1 MERFYSWRHVKHC
14 SVQGSVEVLSICYN
28 ACDLGPN
35 NVYPDIESALK
46 SHANLPDC
54 VYIFGNSRQLTA
66 FQDAWASD
74 SPRRATMLRRGEK
87 HGIDFVRQYVFCEWQ
102 GSAFQQHT
110 LGNTTEAFQ
119 FDPNDL
125 LVRGVFSLLEK
136 NSAIHRAPSGHI
148 FKHPSGT
155 KNKVFIQARDIASGE
170 AELFVVAYCVAQRH
184 CERLRVAKKIF
195 IDTMG
200 IYAFVRSALSLCDGD
215 AEIQSFHSY
224 DELEGLIPP
233 TVPYFCVVSASTSG
247 RMAKKMKE
255 RWFSDDCILT
265 MVDVKKA
272 GRDGDVLVSLG
283 AMGLMLPE
291 LHATEGTLIEIIGE
305 NFSSKAK
312 PPRAVVIGVKH
323 APETLDAIHQ
333 HFGFSIPPLNS
344 RMEGGRTKLVQL
356 DPQAIMENSDFTEWL
371 DDEINW
377 RFPLAS
383 NLVVHAHDES
393 SRLLAEEIARK
404 LREKI
409 ANEKVI
415 RVVGCNEL
423 LTTDCSDVTGVVV
436 VSAVSRDGGVL
447 RGISRDLR
455 TRILGNV
462 PRQYV
467 TPIGIPQ
474 SASSWKQL
482 EIFLTRNP
490 TSRLYGFSNWINM
503 PIGEDAE
510 QSAWSLLTAL
520 GSEGQTLSAD
530 DLHLGADIPSG
541 VITQSLNLVVT
552 EIENAQQALL
562 RSPRGQPLTLSEGF
576 LFFKK
581 DSQIAERYQQVSQ
594 SAVFLTL
601 SAVLQYAREHENP
614 SLKLCPNGYESVV
627 LGPECFLRFNDSI
640 LQACLLR
647 ASYPSELD
655 YSASPEL
662 SRLMREFLSK
672 VFIRSNDEYGDAALE
687 FAAAIAIDRLRLAK
701 KDMEALLEE
710 NFRRASAAPAPSAL
724 LGMLILA
731 KNRIN

>member
-1 MERFYSWRHVKHC
+1 
-14 SVQGSVEVLSICYN
+14 
-28 ACDLGPN
+28 
-35 NVYPDIESALK
+35 
-46 SHANLPDC
+46 
-54 VYIFGNSRQLTA
+54 
-66 FQDAWASD
+66 
-74 SPRRATMLRRGEK
+74 
-87 HGIDFVRQYVFCEWQ
+87 
-102 GSAFQQHT
+102 
-110 LGNTTEAFQ
+110 
-119 FDPNDL
+119 
-125 LVRGVFSLLEK
+125 
-136 NSAIHRAPSGHI
+136 
-148 FKHPSGT
+148 
-155 KNKVFIQARDIASGE
+155 
-170 AELFVVAYCVAQRH
+170 
-184 CERLRVAKKIF
+184 
-195 IDTMG
+195 
-200 IYAFVRSALSLCDGD
+200 
-215 AEIQSFHSY
+215 
-224 DELEGLIPP
+224 
-233 TVPYFCVVSASTSG
+233 
-247 RMAKKMKE
+247 
-255 RWFSDDCILT
+255 
-265 MVDVKKA
+265 
-272 GRDGDVLVSLG
+272 VLVSLG

-383 NLVVHAHDES
+383 NLVVHAHDER